1 MTELRA
7 DLWLAD
13 CGETAS
19 PRWERQQLTLL
30 HGSERHRYDAFLR
43 PERRRQFLVGHVL
56 LRHALS
62 DLFDGSPAS
71 WQIRERPGQAPRLA
85 SDTPSPVTFSLAHS
99 RDRVACLLAS
109 GAMVG
114 VDIEYTGRQ
123 RDFLRMAARSFHP
136 ENVRQLQALQ
146 VGEQIAGFYRL
157 WTLHEAAL
165 KACNGC
171 DGMRSKDP
179 YGCGWD
185 LEPVFATTVV
195 GEYSIA
201 LAVCGGVLPPRSIKQ
216 LYPDVR
222 VEIHKDVDWDLHV
235 VECFIPGGSSPAFF
249 APRPRSGIDIEL
261 GCR

>member
-30 HGSERHRYDAFLR
+30 HVSERYRYDAFLR
-43 PERRRQFLVGHVL
+43 PERRRQFLLGRVL

-62 DLFDGSPAS
+62 EMFSGSPAS

-99 RDRVACLLAS
+99 RDRVACMLAS

-136 ENVRQLQALQ
+136 EDVRQLQALQ
-146 VGEQIAGFYRL
+146 AEEQVAGFYRL

-165 KACNGC
+165 KVCNGC
-171 DGMRSKDP
+171 NGRRGE
-179 YGCGWD
+179 YLRGCERD
-185 LEPVFATTVV
+185 RAPVFVATLL
-195 GEYSIA
+195 GEYSLA
-201 LAVCGGVLPPRSIKQ
+201 LAMCGDVPLPESIRQ
-216 LYPDVR
+216 F
-222 VEIHKDVDWDLHV
+222 
-235 VECFIPGGSSPAFF
+235 CPGGSIEVQESVIWDHHRVERCIRERSSTPFF
-249 APRPRSGIDIEL
+249 APRPRSGVDI
-261 GCR
+261 